1 MQIVND
7 STSLLIAILPWA
19 LWCTWW
25 LFGVNWSKAWPVL
38 AEGGWVPAL
47 LLTIVAS
54 IAWSMIDAR
63 TCNCLGFMTLPNGWW
78 QLGTLA
84 TLVALALTC
93 GWLQGYFGWT
103 PAEISLEPP
112 ATAHDHHHGHH

>member
-1 MQIVND
+1 MQIIND
-7 STSLLIAILPWA
+7 STSMFIAILPWA
-19 LWCTWW
+19 LWCAWW
-25 LFGVNWSKAWPVL
+25 LFGVNWRKAWPVL

-47 LLTIVAS
+47 LLSLVAS
-54 IAWSMIDAR
+54 FAWSMIDAR

-84 TLVALALTC
+84 TLAALALTC
-93 GWLQGYFGWT
+93 GWLQGYFGRT

-112 ATAHDHHHGHH
+112 AAAHDHHHGHH

>member
-47 LLTIVAS
+47 LLSIVAS